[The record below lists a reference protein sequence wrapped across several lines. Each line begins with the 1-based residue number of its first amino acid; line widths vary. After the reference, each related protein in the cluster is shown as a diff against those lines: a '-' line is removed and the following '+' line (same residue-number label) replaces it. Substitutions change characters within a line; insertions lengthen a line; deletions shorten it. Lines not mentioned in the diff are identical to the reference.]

1 MEITL
6 ERKTQRDGRPVYQQ
20 IADQIREAVA
30 ARRLEAG
37 MRLPPIR
44 ELAKRLGVN
53 RDTVAVAYEVLARS
67 GLVKSTVGR
76 GTFVTDPPPPALPP
90 PFEPVLSS
98 LTERLLV
105 LERSRPR
112 FGSAVDAVPMHA
124 LIPDPS
130 LYPTDAFRKS
140 LNRAILAGGP
150 ELFLYGGPQGHPHMR
165 EVLAKRLCS
174 SGVQVSPDELVLCH
188 GASQGIGLALRLFA
202 EPGDLIAVE
211 EPTYNNVLATSS
223 ALGLQTVPVPMR
235 EEGPDLA
242 ALERALKRPEVKLLY
257 TIPTFHNPLG
267 MTTSVSHRRA
277 LLAVAARCGK
287 PVIEDAYE
295 ADLGFDGTPVPPL
308 TAFDDAGIVVHLS
321 SFSKSLFPGV
331 RVGAVAA
338 HGRLVDALTV
348 LKQATDLSDAM
359 PLQAALA
366 EFVES
371 GEYDRH
377 LRRMRRVL
385 RGRRD
390 ALLEALDEHL
400 PEGSRWTRPD
410 GGYQVWVELPLG
422 IDTSELLPDAVAAGV
437 LFAPGAQFHH
447 DGRPSNALRLT
458 FAQADEAALR
468 RGVKILGDV
477 IRRRGAGTPR
487 RMNRVHI

>member
-211 EPTYNNVLATSS
+211 EPTYNNVL
-223 ALGLQTVPVPMR
+223 
-235 EEGPDLA
+235 
-242 ALERALKRPEVKLLY
+242 
-257 TIPTFHNPLG
+257 
-267 MTTSVSHRRA
+267 
-277 LLAVAARCGK
+277 
-287 PVIEDAYE
+287 
-295 ADLGFDGTPVPPL
+295 
-308 TAFDDAGIVVHLS
+308 
-321 SFSKSLFPGV
+321 
-331 RVGAVAA
+331 
-338 HGRLVDALTV
+338 
-348 LKQATDLSDAM
+348 
-359 PLQAALA
+359 
-366 EFVES
+366 
-371 GEYDRH
+371 
-377 LRRMRRVL
+377 
-385 RGRRD
+385 
-390 ALLEALDEHL
+390 
-400 PEGSRWTRPD
+400 
-410 GGYQVWVELPLG
+410 
-422 IDTSELLPDAVAAGV
+422 
-437 LFAPGAQFHH
+437 
-447 DGRPSNALRLT
+447 
-458 FAQADEAALR
+458 
-468 RGVKILGDV
+468 
-477 IRRRGAGTPR
+477 
-487 RMNRVHI
+487 